1 MKSYRN
7 PLLACA
13 ALILGGLL
21 YYFYGGGT
29 PPAGQH
35 ELIRLDP
42 ANFAQL
48 RQEFN
53 AAGDRVRLIALL
65 SPT

>member
-1 MKSYRN
+1 MKRYRP
-7 PLLACA
+7 PLLVCV
-13 ALILGGLL
+13 ALIFGGLL
-21 YYFYGGGT
+21 YYFYGGST

-35 ELIRLDP
+35 ELIRLD
-42 ANFAQL
+42 ATNFVDL

-53 AAGDRVRLIALL
+53 SAQDHVRLIALL